1 MANLQSIVPDDNPLD
16 EQLQDGLP
24 VLEARLTQPG
34 ADPFAESRQLRQHRL
49 PAGAF
54 LPQLPL
60 LFALGHQGA
69 APLLQQRAALGQFVQ
84 GEDAGLVRI
93 QHPAL
98 FPSQALEAD
107 LELLR
112 LGLLLLVS
120 REAQLSEALELGQQL
135 AGVTEQAGEMV
146 PDRGFQLRG
155 LDRPVRAAVR
165 PPARDGI
172 LPGTAVVAVLR
183 GGRGGGVG
191 DAVHGQPTGTTG
203 EQAPQQVAMP
213 GGMAE
218 GQHPI
223 AGELGLR

>member
-1 MANLQSIVPDDNPLD
+1 MANLQSLVPDDNPLD

-24 VLEARLTQPG
+24 VREAGLAQAG
-34 ADPFAESRQLRQHRL
+34 ADPLTEARQLHQHGL
-49 PAGAF
+49 PTGTF
-54 LPQLPL
+54 LPQLPQ

-69 APLLQQRAALGQFVQ
+69 SPLLQQRAALGQFVQ

-93 QHPAL
+93 QQPAL

-112 LGLLLLVS
+112 LGLLLLIA

-135 AGVTEQAGEMV
+135 AGLTEQAGEMV
-146 PDRGFQLRG
+146 PDRGFQLLG
-155 LDRPVRAAVR
+155 LDRAVRAAVR
-165 PPARDGI
+165 APARDGI
-172 LPGTAVVAVLR
+172 LPGTAGVAVLR
-183 GGRGGGVG
+183 MGRGGRVG
-191 DAVHGQPTGTTG
+191 DAVHRQPTGATG
-203 EQAPQQVAMP
+203 EQTAQQVAMP